1 MGDAGKGSV
10 SKYKANK
17 HPIENKEN
25 REGRRR
31 TAEVEGCGFKK
42 EEKKEDGWT
51 S

>member
-25 REGRRR
+25 QEERRR
-31 TAEVEGCGFKK
+31 TRTTKVEGCGFKK
-42 EEKKEDGWT
+42 EKKEEG
-51 S
+51 